1 MDKTRAKIKSTS
13 MTAFV
18 AILAIALLF
27 GIQTSINIFD
37 WLTTGEALSNP
48 DSVRHGMGLLG
59 DGLLVALAVYVALV
73 FLRINREETP
83 FFAKPAAQD
92 QSGGRAP
99 FRDARGAE
107 VAVLGSRQHPN
118 RNAVRRSRGRIGHVR
133 LHAGRH
139 RVLPRADHRVRLS
152 RPRRELRDHLG
163 GQHGYRAAPRSDDG
177 RSQGFPGRAGREGGH
192 RDGNL
197 SKLKNGKVS
206 GVRFKTLNAICKEAG
221 LQPGDIL
228 EFVDDEEG

>member
-83 FFAKPAAQD
+83 FFANLPRKTKRWPCSFSRRSRCRSGCTG
-92 QSGGRAP
+92 QSSA
-99 FRDARGAE
+99 
-107 VAVLGSRQHPN
+107 PN
-118 RNAVRRSRGRIGHVR
+118 RNAVRALVDESVMFAFMLAAIVFC
-133 LHAGRH
+133 
-139 RVLPRADHRVRLS
+139 
-152 RPRRELRDHLG
+152 LG
-163 GQHGYRAAPRSDDG
+163 QIIEYGYLV
-177 RSQGFPGRAGREGGH
+177 Q
-192 RDGNL
+192 
-197 SKLKNGKVS
+197 
-206 GVRFKTLNAICKEAG
+206 
-221 LQPGDIL
+221 
-228 EFVDDEEG
+228 DENFEII

>member
-27 GIQTSINIFD
+27 GIQTSIDIFD

-83 FFAKPAAQD
+83 FFANLPRKIKA
-92 QSGGRAP
+92 
-99 FRDARGAE
+99 
-107 VAVLGSRQHPN
+107 VAVLLFATLAVPKWLYWAVVSIQTGTLSGALVDESCSASGRSSSTAISSKTRTTRSSR
-118 RNAVRRSRGRIGHVR
+118 
-133 LHAGRH
+133 
-139 RVLPRADHRVRLS
+139 
-152 RPRRELRDHLG
+152 
-163 GQHGYRAAPRSDDG
+163 RAAW
-177 RSQGFPGRAGREGGH
+177 
-192 RDGNL
+192 L
-197 SKLKNGKVS
+197 SCCASIG
-206 GVRFKTLNAICKEAG
+206 
-221 LQPGDIL
+221 
-228 EFVDDEEG
+228 

>member
-83 FFAKPAAQD
+83 FFANLPRKIKA
-92 QSGGRAP
+92 
-99 FRDARGAE
+99 
-107 VAVLGSRQHPN
+107 VAVLLFATL
-118 RNAVRRSRGRIGHVR
+118 AVPKWLYWAVVSIQTGT
-133 LHAGRH
+133 
-139 RVLPRADHRVRLS
+139 LS
-152 RPRRELRDHLG
+152 GALVDESVMFAFMLAALVFCLG
-163 GQHGYRAAPRSDDG
+163 QIIEYGYPVPYEN
-177 RSQGFPGRAGREGGH
+177 FE
-192 RDGNL
+192 
-197 SKLKNGKVS
+197 
-206 GVRFKTLNAICKEAG
+206 I
-221 LQPGDIL
+221 I
-228 EFVDDEEG
+228 

>member
-83 FFAKPAAQD
+83 FFANLPRKIKA
-92 QSGGRAP
+92 
-99 FRDARGAE
+99 
-107 VAVLGSRQHPN
+107 VAVLLFATL
-118 RNAVRRSRGRIGHVR
+118 AVPKWLYWAVVSIETGT
-133 LHAGRH
+133 
-139 RVLPRADHRVRLS
+139 LS
-152 RPRRELRDHLG
+152 GALVDESVMFAFMLAAIVFCLG
-163 GQHGYRAAPRSDDG
+163 QINEYGYLV
-177 RSQGFPGRAGREGGH
+177 Q
-192 RDGNL
+192 
-197 SKLKNGKVS
+197 
-206 GVRFKTLNAICKEAG
+206 
-221 LQPGDIL
+221 
-228 EFVDDEEG
+228 DENFEII

>member
-83 FFAKPAAQD
+83 FFANLPRKIKA
-92 QSGGRAP
+92 
-99 FRDARGAE
+99 
-107 VAVLGSRQHPN
+107 VAVPFS
-118 RNAVRRSRGRIGHVR
+118 RRSRCRSGCTGQSSASKPERCPALSWTNRSCSPSCWPPSCSASGRSSSTAISSKTR
-133 LHAGRH
+133 T
-139 RVLPRADHRVRLS
+139 S
-152 RPRRELRDHLG
+152 RSSR
-163 GQHGYRAAPRSDDG
+163 RAAW
-177 RSQGFPGRAGREGGH
+177 
-192 RDGNL
+192 L
-197 SKLKNGKVS
+197 SCCASIG
-206 GVRFKTLNAICKEAG
+206 
-221 LQPGDIL
+221 
-228 EFVDDEEG
+228 

>member
-83 FFAKPAAQD
+83 FFANLPRKIKA
-92 QSGGRAP
+92 
-99 FRDARGAE
+99 
-107 VAVLGSRQHPN
+107 VAVLLFATLAVPTCSPSCWPPSCSASGRSSSTAISSKTRTSRS
-118 RNAVRRSRGRIGHVR
+118 SR
-133 LHAGRH
+133 
-139 RVLPRADHRVRLS
+139 
-152 RPRRELRDHLG
+152 
-163 GQHGYRAAPRSDDG
+163 RAAW
-177 RSQGFPGRAGREGGH
+177 
-192 RDGNL
+192 L
-197 SKLKNGKVS
+197 SCCASIG
-206 GVRFKTLNAICKEAG
+206 
-221 LQPGDIL
+221 
-228 EFVDDEEG
+228 

>member
-48 DSVRHGMGLLG
+48 DSVRLG

-83 FFAKPAAQD
+83 FFANLPRKIKA
-92 QSGGRAP
+92 
-99 FRDARGAE
+99 
-107 VAVLGSRQHPN
+107 VAVLLFATLAVPKWLYWAVGSIQT
-118 RNAVRRSRGRIGHVR
+118 GT
-133 LHAGRH
+133 
-139 RVLPRADHRVRLS
+139 LS
-152 RPRRELRDHLG
+152 GALVDESVMFAFMLAAIVFCLG
-163 GQHGYRAAPRSDDG
+163 QIIEYGYLV
-177 RSQGFPGRAGREGGH
+177 Q
-192 RDGNL
+192 
-197 SKLKNGKVS
+197 
-206 GVRFKTLNAICKEAG
+206 
-221 LQPGDIL
+221 
-228 EFVDDEEG
+228 DENFEII

>member
-83 FFAKPAAQD
+83 FFANLPRKIKA
-92 QSGGRAP
+92 
-99 FRDARGAE
+99 
-107 VAVLGSRQHPN
+107 VAVLLFATLAVPKWLYWAVGSIQTGTLSGALVDN
-118 RNAVRRSRGRIGHVR
+118 RSCSPSCWPPSCSASGRSSSTAISSKTRT
-133 LHAGRH
+133 
-139 RVLPRADHRVRLS
+139 S
-152 RPRRELRDHLG
+152 RSSR
-163 GQHGYRAAPRSDDG
+163 RAAW
-177 RSQGFPGRAGREGGH
+177 
-192 RDGNL
+192 L
-197 SKLKNGKVS
+197 SCCASIG
-206 GVRFKTLNAICKEAG
+206 
-221 LQPGDIL
+221 
-228 EFVDDEEG
+228 

>member
-73 FLRINREETP
+73 VATRAVPKWLYWAVVSIQTGTLSGALVDESVM
-83 FFAKPAAQD
+83 FAFMLAAIVFCLGQIIEYGYLVQD
-92 QSGGRAP
+92 EN
-99 FRDARGAE
+99 FE
-107 VAVLGSRQHPN
+107 
-118 RNAVRRSRGRIGHVR
+118 I
-133 LHAGRH
+133 
-139 RVLPRADHRVRLS
+139 
-152 RPRRELRDHLG
+152 
-163 GQHGYRAAPRSDDG
+163 
-177 RSQGFPGRAGREGGH
+177 
-192 RDGNL
+192 
-197 SKLKNGKVS
+197 
-206 GVRFKTLNAICKEAG
+206 I
-221 LQPGDIL
+221 
-228 EFVDDEEG
+228 

>member
-83 FFAKPAAQD
+83 FFANLPRKIKA
-92 QSGGRAP
+92 
-99 FRDARGAE
+99 
-107 VAVLGSRQHPN
+107 VAVLLF
-118 RNAVRRSRGRIGHVR
+118 AT
-133 LHAGRH
+133 L
-139 RVLPRADHRVRLS
+139 ADESVMFAFMLAAIVFC
-152 RPRRELRDHLG
+152 LG
-163 GQHGYRAAPRSDDG
+163 QIIEYGYLV
-177 RSQGFPGRAGREGGH
+177 Q
-192 RDGNL
+192 
-197 SKLKNGKVS
+197 
-206 GVRFKTLNAICKEAG
+206 
-221 LQPGDIL
+221 
-228 EFVDDEEG
+228 DENFEII

>member
-83 FFAKPAAQD
+83 FFANLPRKIKA
-92 QSGGRAP
+92 
-99 FRDARGAE
+99 
-107 VAVLGSRQHPN
+107 VAVLLFATL
-118 RNAVRRSRGRIGHVR
+118 AVPKW
-133 LHAGRH
+133 LYWA
-139 RVLPRADHRVRLS
+139 ADRKVSLG
-152 RPRRELRDHLG
+152 ELAEKVG
-163 GQHGYRAAPRSDDG
+163 IA
-177 RSQGFPGRAGREGGH
+177 
-192 RDGNL
+192 DGNL

-206 GVRFKTLNAICKEAG
+206 GVRFKTLNAICKE
-221 LQPGDIL
+221 LDCQPGDLL

>member
-27 GIQTSINIFD
+27 GIQTSIDIFD

-83 FFAKPAAQD
+83 FFANLPRKIKRWPC
-92 QSGGRAP
+92 S

-133 LHAGRH
+133 PSCWPPSCSASGRSSSTAISSKT
-139 RVLPRADHRVRLS
+139 RTS
-152 RPRRELRDHLG
+152 RSSR
-163 GQHGYRAAPRSDDG
+163 RAAW
-177 RSQGFPGRAGREGGH
+177 
-192 RDGNL
+192 L
-197 SKLKNGKVS
+197 SCCASIG
-206 GVRFKTLNAICKEAG
+206 
-221 LQPGDIL
+221 
-228 EFVDDEEG
+228 

>member
-59 DGLLVALAVYVALV
+59 DGLLVALAV
-73 FLRINREETP
+73 LRRSRLS
-83 FFAKPAAQD
+83 AHQSRGDAVLRKPAAQD

-139 RVLPRADHRVRLS
+139 RVLPRQII
-152 RPRRELRDHLG
+152 EY
-163 GQHGYRAAPRSDDG
+163 GYLV
-177 RSQGFPGRAGREGGH
+177 Q
-192 RDGNL
+192 
-197 SKLKNGKVS
+197 
-206 GVRFKTLNAICKEAG
+206 
-221 LQPGDIL
+221 
-228 EFVDDEEG
+228 DENFEII

>member
-48 DSVRHGMGLLG
+48 DSVR

-83 FFAKPAAQD
+83 FFANLPRKIKA
-92 QSGGRAP
+92 
-99 FRDARGAE
+99 
-107 VAVLGSRQHPN
+107 VAVLLFATL
-118 RNAVRRSRGRIGHVR
+118 AVPKWLYWAVVSIQTGT
-133 LHAGRH
+133 
-139 RVLPRADHRVRLS
+139 LS
-152 RPRRELRDHLG
+152 GALVDESVMFAFMLAAIVFCLG
-163 GQHGYRAAPRSDDG
+163 QIIEYGYLV
-177 RSQGFPGRAGREGGH
+177 Q
-192 RDGNL
+192 
-197 SKLKNGKVS
+197 
-206 GVRFKTLNAICKEAG
+206 
-221 LQPGDIL
+221 
-228 EFVDDEEG
+228 DENFEII

>member
-83 FFAKPAAQD
+83 FFA
-92 QSGGRAP
+92 
-99 FRDARGAE
+99 
-107 VAVLGSRQHPN
+107 N
-118 RNAVRRSRGRIGHVR
+118 
-133 LHAGRH
+133 
-139 RVLPRADHRVRLS
+139 LPRKIKAVSVLLFATLAVPKWLYWAGTLS
-152 RPRRELRDHLG
+152 GALVDESVMFAFMLAAIVFCLG
-163 GQHGYRAAPRSDDG
+163 QIIEYGYLV
-177 RSQGFPGRAGREGGH
+177 Q
-192 RDGNL
+192 
-197 SKLKNGKVS
+197 
-206 GVRFKTLNAICKEAG
+206 
-221 LQPGDIL
+221 
-228 EFVDDEEG
+228 DENFEII

>member
-37 WLTTGEALSNP
+37 WLSNP

-83 FFAKPAAQD
+83 FFANLPRKIKA
-92 QSGGRAP
+92 
-99 FRDARGAE
+99 
-107 VAVLGSRQHPN
+107 VAVLLFATL
-118 RNAVRRSRGRIGHVR
+118 AVPKWLYWAVVSIQTGT
-133 LHAGRH
+133 
-139 RVLPRADHRVRLS
+139 LS
-152 RPRRELRDHLG
+152 GALVDESVMFAFMLAAIVFCLG
-163 GQHGYRAAPRSDDG
+163 QIIEYGYLV
-177 RSQGFPGRAGREGGH
+177 Q
-192 RDGNL
+192 
-197 SKLKNGKVS
+197 
-206 GVRFKTLNAICKEAG
+206 
-221 LQPGDIL
+221 
-228 EFVDDEEG
+228 DENFEII

>member
-83 FFAKPAAQD
+83 FFA
-92 QSGGRAP
+92 
-99 FRDARGAE
+99 
-107 VAVLGSRQHPN
+107 N
-118 RNAVRRSRGRIGHVR
+118 
-133 LHAGRH
+133 
-139 RVLPRADHRVRLS
+139 LPRKIKAV
-152 RPRRELRDHLG
+152 
-163 GQHGYRAAPRSDDG
+163 A
-177 RSQGFPGRAGREGGH
+177 
-192 RDGNL
+192 
-197 SKLKNGKVS
+197 
-206 GVRFKTLNAICKEAG
+206 
-221 LQPGDIL
+221 
-228 EFVDDEEG
+228 

>member
-59 DGLLVALAVYVALV
+59 LAVYVALV

-83 FFAKPAAQD
+83 FFANLPRKIKA
-92 QSGGRAP
+92 
-99 FRDARGAE
+99 
-107 VAVLGSRQHPN
+107 VAVLLFATL
-118 RNAVRRSRGRIGHVR
+118 AVPKWLYWAVVSIQTGT
-133 LHAGRH
+133 
-139 RVLPRADHRVRLS
+139 LS
-152 RPRRELRDHLG
+152 GALVDESVMFAFMLAAIVFCLG
-163 GQHGYRAAPRSDDG
+163 QIIEYGYLV
-177 RSQGFPGRAGREGGH
+177 Q
-192 RDGNL
+192 
-197 SKLKNGKVS
+197 
-206 GVRFKTLNAICKEAG
+206 
-221 LQPGDIL
+221 
-228 EFVDDEEG
+228 DENFEII

>member
-83 FFAKPAAQD
+83 FFANLPRKIKA
-92 QSGGRAP
+92 
-99 FRDARGAE
+99 
-107 VAVLGSRQHPN
+107 VAVYWAVVSIQTGTLSGALVDESVMFAFMLAAIVFCLGQ
-118 RNAVRRSRGRIGHVR
+118 II
-133 LHAGRH
+133 
-139 RVLPRADHRVRLS
+139 
-152 RPRRELRDHLG
+152 EY
-163 GQHGYRAAPRSDDG
+163 GYLV
-177 RSQGFPGRAGREGGH
+177 Q
-192 RDGNL
+192 
-197 SKLKNGKVS
+197 
-206 GVRFKTLNAICKEAG
+206 
-221 LQPGDIL
+221 
-228 EFVDDEEG
+228 DENFEII

>member
-83 FFAKPAAQD
+83 FFANLPRKIKA
-92 QSGGRAP
+92 
-99 FRDARGAE
+99 
-107 VAVLGSRQHPN
+107 VAVLLFATL
-118 RNAVRRSRGRIGHVR
+118 AVPKWLYWAVVSIQTGTLSGRSRGRIGHVR

-163 GQHGYRAAPRSDDG
+163 GRHG
-177 RSQGFPGRAGREGGH
+177 
-192 RDGNL
+192 L
-197 SKLKNGKVS
+197 SCCASIG
-206 GVRFKTLNAICKEAG
+206 
-221 LQPGDIL
+221 
-228 EFVDDEEG
+228 